1 MAVVTRTLHLSAIVA
16 VAGTLIFSSNQAAAQ
31 PLVSGGLVIYYDY
44 DNFTNTVM
52 DGSGNGFNG
61 KVQDGT
67 RNVLDQ
73 PFTLNTTGVISNDHS
88 TFKRG
93 GGAINFTHSTVA
105 GEDPVFVDMDGQ
117 AVSDSSV
124 SIPADTNAVTIAAW
138 VNARSYATDF
148 SVQQGASGGHGV
160 PHFQIQS
167 NGQIRFT
174 LRDNAGQN
182 LVDTGNAATPGTS
195 VGHPWPNQLAVNGG
209 ATGTPW
215 PLNEWHHVA
224 ITYDYNGD
232 WDGAASASTGHLDV
246 FYDGV
251 KIKTQGNT
259 GPGTLAG
266 PWQLR
271 GFADFYDGL
280 GLGAVYDSGSRR
292 TEGWLDETYIF
303 NRKLTDAEVLTL
315 YNIAPP
321 GVPGDYNGNG
331 KVDGADYVLWRN
343 GGPLLNEVDV
353 PGTVNAADY
362 TEWRSRF
369 GNPPGSGSVAA
380 VPEPASL
387 GVLLVCLGI
396 LAGTHR
402 RER

>member
-1 MAVVTRTLHLSAIVA
+1 MTMATRSLVHSAAAAIAFLLIVGGSMVV
-16 VAGTLIFSSNQAAAQ
+16 AQ

-44 DNFTNTVM
+44 DNFTNTIA

-73 PFTLNTTGVISNDHS
+73 PFTLNTTGVISNDHT

-124 SIPADTNAVTIAAW
+124 SIPADTNAITLASW

-148 SVQQGASGGHGV
+148 SIQQGASGGHGV

-167 NGQIRFT
+167 SGAIRFT
-174 LRDNAGQN
+174 IRDNAGQN
-182 LVDTGNAATPGTS
+182 VVDSGGTGTS
-195 VGHPWPNQLAVNGG
+195 GGQPQSGHPVPNQPAVSGSG
-209 ATGTPW
+209 AAPQAW

-224 ITYDYNGD
+224 VTFDATANA
-232 WDGAASASTGHLDV
+232 GAGQLDM
-246 FYDGV
+246 FYDGT
-251 KIKTQGNT
+251 KIKTMANT
-259 GPGTLAG
+259 GPGTAIG

-271 GFADFYDGL
+271 AFSDYYDGL

-292 TEGWLDETYIF
+292 AEGWLDETYIF
-303 NRKLTDAEVLTL
+303 NRKLTDTEILTL
-315 YNIAPP
+315 YNL
-321 GVPGDYNGNG
+321 GDATQEGDHNEDG
-331 KVDGADYVLWRN
+331 KVDAADYVAGRKLPDN
-343 GGPLLNEVDV
+343 FGGDPAWYN
-353 PGTVNAADY
+353 TFKAN
-362 TEWRSRF
+362 F
-369 GNPPGSGSVAA
+369 GEPASGSGGS

-387 GVLLVCLGI
+387 SLLLPCIIYLS
-396 LAGTHR
+396 R
-402 RER
+402 QRKR